1 MNRTELREA
10 IATETGL
17 SGAQADQALS
27 AVLDT
32 ITATLAKGEK
42 VTLPGFGTFE
52 TRERSAREGRNPQT
66 GETMQIAASTAP
78 AFKAGSA
85 LKKAVSSS

>member
-17 SGAQADQALS
+17 SGAQADQALT
-27 AVLDT
+27 AVLDA
-32 ITATLAKGEK
+32 ITGALAQGDK

-52 TRERSAREGRNPQT
+52 TRERSARQGRNPQT
-66 GETMQIAASTAP
+66 GEAIDIAASTAP
-78 AFKAGSA
+78 AFKAGAA
-85 LKKAVSSS
+85 LKKAVAKS

>member
-17 SGAQADQALS
+17 SGAQADQALT

-32 ITATLAKGEK
+32 ITSALAKGEK

-52 TRERSAREGRNPQT
+52 TRERSARQGRNPQT
-66 GETMQIAASTAP
+66 GATIDIAASTAP
-78 AFKAGSA
+78 AFKPGAA
-85 LKKAVSSS
+85 LKKAVSA